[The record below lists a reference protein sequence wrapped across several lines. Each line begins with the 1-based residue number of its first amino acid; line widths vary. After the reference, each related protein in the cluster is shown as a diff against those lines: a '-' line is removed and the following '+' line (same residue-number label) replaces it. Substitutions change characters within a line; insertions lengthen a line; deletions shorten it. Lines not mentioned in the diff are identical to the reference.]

1 MCNKLNIITMIK
13 LKTQEYT
20 NLLSMM
26 YATSHLINYINKDV
40 LKYNDLNHLDLKYL
54 NQRMNRVT
62 ELITK
67 IENDE
72 N

>member
-1 MCNKLNIITMIK
+1 MIN
-13 LKTQEYT
+13 LKTEEYCD
-20 NLLSMM
+20 LMSMM
-26 YATSHLINYINKDV
+26 YATDNLIKYINKDII
-40 LKYNDLNHLDLKYL
+40 KYNDISELDLKYL
-54 NQRMNRVT
+54 NQRIERVT

>member
-1 MCNKLNIITMIK
+1 MIK
-13 LKTQEYT
+13 IKTDEYRQ
-20 NLLSMM
+20 LMSMM
-26 YATSHLINYINKDV
+26 YATENLIKYINSDV
-40 LKYNDLNHLDLKYL
+40 LEYNKVNDLDLKYL
-54 NQRMNRVT
+54 KSRMNRVT

>member
-1 MCNKLNIITMIK
+1 MIN
-13 LKTQEYT
+13 LKTEEYSD
-20 NLLSMM
+20 LMSMM

-40 LKYNDLNHLDLKYL
+40 IKYNDLNHLDLKYL

>member
-1 MCNKLNIITMIK
+1 MIK

-20 NLLSMM
+20 DLLSMM

-40 LKYNDLNHLDLKYL
+40 LKYNDLDHLDLKYL

>member
-1 MCNKLNIITMIK
+1 MIQ

-20 NLLSMM
+20 DLMSMM
-26 YATSHLINYINKDV
+26 YATDNLIKYINADV
-40 LKYNDLNHLDLKYL
+40 LKYNKLDELDLKYL
-54 NQRMNRVT
+54 NRRMNRVT

>member
-1 MCNKLNIITMIK
+1 MIQLKTDEYRQLISIMYATDNLIKYINADVIKYNKLN
-13 LKTQEYT
+13 
-20 NLLSMM
+20 
-26 YATSHLINYINKDV
+26 D
-40 LKYNDLNHLDLKYL
+40 LDLKYL
-54 NQRMNRVT
+54 KSRMNRVT

>member
-1 MCNKLNIITMIK
+1 MIK

-20 NLLSMM
+20 DLMSMM

-54 NQRMNRVT
+54 NRRIERVT

>member
-1 MCNKLNIITMIK
+1 MIK

-20 NLLSMM
+20 DLLSMM
-26 YATSHLINYINKDV
+26 YATSHLIDYINKDV
-40 LKYNDLNHLDLKYL
+40 LKYNELDRLDLKYL

-67 IENDE
+67 IKNDE

>member
-1 MCNKLNIITMIK
+1 MIQ

-20 NLLSMM
+20 DLIAMM
-26 YATSHLINYINKDV
+26 YATENLIKYINNDV
-40 LKYNDLNHLDLKYL
+40 LEYNKLNDLDLKYL
-54 NQRMNRVT
+54 NSRMNRVT

>member
-1 MCNKLNIITMIK
+1 MIE

-20 NLLSMM
+20 DLMTMM

-40 LKYNDLNHLDLKYL
+40 LKYNELDRLDLKYL
-54 NQRMNRVT
+54 KSRMTRVS

>member
-1 MCNKLNIITMIK
+1 MIK

-20 NLLSMM
+20 DLMSMM
-26 YATSHLINYINKDV
+26 YATSHLINYINRDV

-67 IENDE
+67 IEKDE

>member
-1 MCNKLNIITMIK
+1 MIQI
-13 LKTQEYT
+13 KTDEYRQ
-20 NLLSMM
+20 LMAMM
-26 YATSHLINYINKDV
+26 YATENLIKYINSDV
-40 LKYNDLNHLDLKYL
+40 LEYNKVNDLDLKYL
-54 NQRMNRVT
+54 KSRMNRVT

>member
-1 MCNKLNIITMIK
+1 MIQ

-20 NLLSMM
+20 DLLSMM

-54 NQRMNRVT
+54 NQRMSRVT

>member
-1 MCNKLNIITMIK
+1 MIE

-20 NLLSMM
+20 DLMTMM

-40 LKYNDLNHLDLKYL
+40 LKYNEIDRLDLKYL
-54 NQRMNRVT
+54 KSRMTRVS

>member
-1 MCNKLNIITMIK
+1 MIK

-20 NLLSMM
+20 DLMSMM

-40 LKYNDLNHLDLKYL
+40 LKYNNLDSLDLKYL
-54 NQRMNRVT
+54 NRRMNRVT

>member
-1 MCNKLNIITMIK
+1 MIK
-13 LKTQEYT
+13 IKTDEYRH
-20 NLLSMM
+20 LMSMM
-26 YATSHLINYINKDV
+26 YATENLIKYINSDV
-40 LKYNDLNHLDLKYL
+40 LEYNKVNDLDLKYL
-54 NQRMNRVT
+54 KSRMNRVT

>member
-1 MCNKLNIITMIK
+1 MIN
-13 LKTQEYT
+13 LKTEEYCD
-20 NLLSMM
+20 LMSMM
-26 YATSHLINYINKDV
+26 YATDNLIKYINKDII
-40 LKYNDLNHLDLKYL
+40 KYNDISELDLKYL
-54 NQRMNRVT
+54 NRRIERVT

>member
-1 MCNKLNIITMIK
+1 MIK
-13 LKTQEYT
+13 LKTQEYMD
-20 NLLSMM
+20 LMSMM
-26 YATSHLINYINKDV
+26 YATDNLIKYITADV
-40 LKYNDLNHLDLKYL
+40 IKYNKLDELDLKYL
-54 NQRMNRVT
+54 NRRMNRVT

>member
-1 MCNKLNIITMIK
+1 MIK
-13 LKTQEYT
+13 LKTHEYT

-40 LKYNDLNHLDLKYL
+40 LKYNNLDRLDLKYL
-54 NQRMNRVT
+54 NQRMDRVT

-67 IENDE
+67 IEN
-72 N
+72 NKN

>member
-1 MCNKLNIITMIK
+1 MIT

-20 NLLSMM
+20 DLMSMM

-40 LKYNDLNHLDLKYL
+40 LKYNNLDSLDLKYL
-54 NQRMNRVT
+54 NRRMNRVT

>member
-1 MCNKLNIITMIK
+1 MIQ

-20 NLLSMM
+20 DLLSMM

-40 LKYNDLNHLDLKYL
+40 LKYNDLDHLDLKYL

>member
-1 MCNKLNIITMIK
+1 MIQI
-13 LKTQEYT
+13 KTDEYRQ
-20 NLLSMM
+20 LMAMM
-26 YATSHLINYINKDV
+26 YATENLIKYINNDV
-40 LKYNDLNHLDLKYL
+40 LEYNKLNDLDLKYL
-54 NQRMNRVT
+54 NSRMNRVT

>member
-1 MCNKLNIITMIK
+1 MIK

-40 LKYNDLNHLDLKYL
+40 LKYNELNRLDLKYL

>member
-1 MCNKLNIITMIK
+1 MIK

-20 NLLSMM
+20 DLLSMM

-40 LKYNDLNHLDLKYL
+40 LKYNNLDRLDLKYL
-54 NQRMNRVT
+54 NQRMDRVT

-67 IENDE
+67 IENNE